1 MENENPMLFDELAN
15 RKKWTYV
22 SKNSS
27 KAIKDYNLNR
37 NYWNLLNHMPKSQVN
52 NIVTKR
58 VLEMDQMSCDNLL
71 NAILEEKRED
81 DFKKR
86 TQK

>member
-37 NYWNLLNHMPKSQVN
+37 NYWNLLNHMPKS
-52 NIVTKR
+52 
-58 VLEMDQMSCDNLL
+58 
-71 NAILEEKRED
+71 
-81 DFKKR
+81 
-86 TQK
+86 